1 MTPSPTATSTT
12 TPTATQDPNCNRAAF
27 VNDVTVPDNSV
38 LNAGQAFVK
47 TWRIRNAGTCT
58 WSTSYKLVFTG
69 GERMGAPDSVA
80 LPKAVAPDESVDIS
94 VNLIAP
100 ADEGAYQGFWQLQ
113 AEAGE
118 LFGVGSAADRPVW
131 VKISVIVPS
140 PVTQTAQAVITPSE
154 TVPAPTAEAAAAYDF
169 VENVCQAEWVNRD
182 GRLPCPGTDG
192 DLAGFVLVVDQPT
205 LEDGTTT
212 ASSALLT
219 FPQPSEG
226 GLIQATYPPFLV
238 QPGDRFKAIVGCEN
252 GAPACSILYR
262 LSYKDPAGQVS
273 DLWALGEFYDGKVY
287 QLDIDL
293 ASLAGQEVQFI
304 LNVTSL
310 GSVVEDRA
318 LWVAPRIVRVPL
330 PTPTVT
336 PTALP
341 SPSPVPTETLTATPA
356 PTATPIPAQPT
367 PPPGNLLDRF
377 IEWLRSLF
385 EGIFGK

>member
-1 MTPSPTATSTT
+1 
-12 TPTATQDPNCNRAAF
+12 
-27 VNDVTVPDNSV
+27 
-38 LNAGQAFVK
+38 
-47 TWRIRNAGTCT
+47 
-58 WSTSYKLVFTG
+58 
-69 GERMGAPDSVA
+69 
-80 LPKAVAPDESVDIS
+80 VDIS

-100 ADEGAYQGFWQLQ
+100 LNPGAYQAFWQLQ
-113 AEAGE
+113 DASGN
-118 LFGVGSAADRPVW
+118 LFGVGSAADRPIW
-131 VKISVIVPS
+131 TKITVVVPL
-140 PVTQTAQAVITPSE
+140 PATQTAQAVITPSE
-154 TVPAPTAEAAAAYDF
+154 TLPAPTAEAASAYDF

-182 GRLPCPGTDG
+182 GKLPCPGTDG
-192 DLAGFVLVVDQPT
+192 DLAGFVMVVDQPT

-238 QPGDRFKAIVGCEN
+238 RPGDRFKATVGCQN
-252 GAPACSILYR
+252 GASACSVLFR
-262 LSYKDPAGQVS
+262 LSYKDPAGQVN

-287 QLDIDL
+287 PLDIDL
-293 ASLAGQEVQFI
+293 APLAGQEVQFI

-318 LWVAPRIVRVPL
+318 LWVAPRIVRLPL

-336 PTALP
+336 PTPAP
-341 SPSPVPTETLTATPA
+341 SASPA
-356 PTATPIPAQPT
+356 PTATLTPPPSPTAIPTPT
-367 PPPGNLLDRF
+367 PPPAPPANFIDRF